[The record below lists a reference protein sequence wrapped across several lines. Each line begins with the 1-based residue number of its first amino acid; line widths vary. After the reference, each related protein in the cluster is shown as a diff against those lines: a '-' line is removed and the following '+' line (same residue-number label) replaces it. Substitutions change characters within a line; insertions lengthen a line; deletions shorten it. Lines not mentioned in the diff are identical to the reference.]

1 MRPVW
6 TSILTIV
13 TCAVPATLFAGLPR
27 QAPQEGAQRRPLDQR
42 QLEEVGR
49 MSADDSQAFIVQ
61 FFQRSVA
68 GRSIGTKKSQAYPR
82 QRLADAIGQYRDG
95 LDEFKVAIGLPPHA
109 LLIPDPEAIAP
120 FRAASD
126 RAHNWHRGPN
136 RTLEVLPKFSAG
148 FLPWVR

>member
-27 QAPQEGAQRRPLDQR
+27 QAPRQEGAQRRPLDQR

-61 FFQRSVA
+61 FFQRLRR
-68 GRSIGTKKSQAYPR
+68 RS
-82 QRLADAIGQYRDG
+82 
-95 LDEFKVAIGLPPHA
+95 LDWDKEIAGLPS
-109 LLIPDPEAIAP
+109 PEVGRCDWAISRWA
-120 FRAASD
+120 R
-126 RAHNWHRGPN
+126 
-136 RTLEVLPKFSAG
+136 
-148 FLPWVR
+148 